1 MSANADVIIHKRF
14 PCSRGRGNLTYG
26 ISSVGRALV
35 SKTRCREF
43 EPLIPCQTEDNM
55 FKKIVNYCKAC
66 YDELAH
72 KTTWPS
78 RAQLTHSAVIV
89 LSASLVIAVVVF
101 AMDSLFKW
109 VMSMVYPG

>member
-43 EPLIPCQTEDNM
+43 EPLIPCQKEDNM

-89 LSASLVIAVVVF
+89 LSASLVIALVVF